1 MLIKNWR
8 IQNQRKKFPVF
19 CSLENHSNMKYRLL
33 NQEELLPLEAD
44 FIKFLSAQ
52 GISSD
57 LWIRMKKQ
65 SPDQVNELIADF
77 SDGVW
82 ESILQRIEY
91 LEFRSPK
98 DIKTF
103 HCLAEKIALRGLQ
116 IDGTTD
122 FNFLTDEVSA
132 GKLIELQQNGVSIKI
147 YRAEKVYQQNDR
159 NLELFGMIE
168 NGAIIS
174 PDGNLFQAL
183 GPLQS

>member
-1 MLIKNWR
+1 
-8 IQNQRKKFPVF
+8 
-19 CSLENHSNMKYRLL
+19 MKYRML

-44 FIKFLSAQ
+44 FIKYLSVQ

-65 SPDQVNELIADF
+65 SPDQVEALIADF
-77 SDGVW
+77 SDGIW

-116 IDGTTD
+116 IDGDTD
-122 FNFLTDEVSA
+122 FNFLTDEVSPE
-132 GKLIELQQNGVSIKI
+132 KLIELQQTGVSIKI
-147 YRAEKVYQQNDR
+147 YRAEKAYQQHDR
-159 NLELFGMIE
+159 NSELFGMIE

-174 PDGNLFQAL
+174 PNGNLFQAL
-183 GPLQS
+183 GPIHS